1 METNHGFSIPLVVGL
16 TGLLAYLAL
25 IHLGMR
31 MTVQPVPIDP
41 HGSAAAA
48 GEPGSANILY

>member
-1 METNHGFSIPLVVGL
+1 MLGL

-31 MTVQPVPIDP
+31 MTVQPAPIDP

-48 GEPGSANILY
+48 GEPGSANVLY